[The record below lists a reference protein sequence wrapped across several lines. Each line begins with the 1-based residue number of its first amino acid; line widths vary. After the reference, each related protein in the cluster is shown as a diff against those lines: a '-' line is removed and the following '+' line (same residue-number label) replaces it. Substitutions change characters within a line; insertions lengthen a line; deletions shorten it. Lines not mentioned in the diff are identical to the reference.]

1 MITGVN
7 FRPKFYAPAYNPI
20 VWSVSSSKAALTTIV
35 DFKYVFDIYIDDV
48 KVNRIKQRPNP
59 VGVGMIDVSLIAQS
73 YLDIGN
79 FANEVGTP
87 TAKPMKTGMD
97 AVCSVYMLIGEEYAT
112 DTDPNN
118 LVLYP
123 GTSDEPGSPSYR
135 VGAQGF
141 STSGGSSTGNEL
153 VPVIC
158 LPYTLEWSE
167 QQDTLAVQNTLTPPD
182 YFGLFGYVA
191 PYVLKSPGLYPAST
205 CNSLGLF
212 LSKSPRTT
220 VASGEWQTSATAPSQ
235 NFTSYDLPYDRQT
248 LTFLNRNPVYQYYT
262 TAGTY
267 PYLQASSPIVA
278 WFEFYNSAGANIG
291 EYSVPNSQD
300 FGGAPRE
307 LCNSQIST
315 FSNTDNQELI
325 SLRVGP
331 LDLEELN
338 VWVDLGEVPAYYTV
352 QLFANLSIDEECVYV
367 GSPSVPLSELVT
379 IQITEDCTS
388 YLYPRVRLVWL
399 NSLGGRDYW
408 NFTMFAEETLDAK
421 GLEYYQPEIL
431 WSNTTPV
438 ITSGD
443 KTQNWLHGGNKSYNK
458 TSITKWT
465 IMTDWLTQDE
475 VDFLKETV
483 QSSQVWAYIGVED
496 FPYTGK
502 IVETSYTVKTV
513 KMVKMFKLTFNF
525 QTSTERS
532 IQNV

>member
-7 FRPKFYAPAYNPI
+7 FRPKFYAPAYNPVI
-20 VWSVSSSKAALTTIV
+20 WSVSSSKAALTTVV
-35 DFKYVFDIYIDDV
+35 DFKYVFDVYIDGV
-48 KVNRIKQRPNP
+48 KVNRFKQRPNP
-59 VGVGMIDVSLIAQS
+59 VGVGMIDVSLVAQS
-73 YLDIGN
+73 YLEIGR
-79 FANEVGTP
+79 FANEVGAV
-87 TAKPMKTGMD
+87 TAKPMKTGTD
-97 AVCSVYMLIGEEYAT
+97 AVCSVYMLIGEEYST
-112 DTDPNN
+112 TTNPNIYI
-118 LVLYP
+118 YP
-123 GTSDEPGSPSYR
+123 GTSDTPGAPSYR

-141 STSGGSSTGNEL
+141 DTAGGSSVGNEL

-167 QQDTLAVQNTLTPPD
+167 QQETLAVQNTLTPPD
-182 YFGLFGYVA
+182 YYGLFGYVA
-191 PYVLKSPGLYPAST
+191 PYVLKNPGLYPAST

-220 VASGEWQTSATAPSQ
+220 DATGDWETSATAPSQ

-262 TAGTY
+262 TAGSF

-278 WFEFYNSAGANIG
+278 WYKFYDSSNANIG
-291 EYSVPNSQD
+291 NSFVANSQTE
-300 FGGAPRE
+300 GGAPRAT
-307 LCNSQIST
+307 CSSQITT
-315 FSNTDNQELI
+315 FDTTDSQELI

-331 LDLEELN
+331 KDLEDIGQ
-338 VWVDLGEVPAYYTV
+338 WTTLGQVPAYYTV
-352 QLFANLSIDEECVYV
+352 QLFANATFDGSCEAIV

-421 GLEYYQPEIL
+421 GKEYYQPEVL

-443 KTQNWLHGGNKSYNK
+443 KTQNWLHGGSKSYNK
-458 TSITKWT
+458 TSTTKWT

-483 QSSQVWAYIGVED
+483 QSSQVWAYIGQQD

-513 KMVKMFKLTFNF
+513 KMVKMFKVTFNF
-525 QTSTERS
+525 ETSTERS

>member
-79 FANEVGTP
+79 FANEVGTV
-87 TAKPMKTGMD
+87 TAKPMKTGID

-112 DTDPNN
+112 DADPNN

-123 GTSDEPGSPSYR
+123 GTSDSPGSPSYR

-141 STSGGSSTGNEL
+141 STSGGSTAGNEL

-167 QQDTLAVQNTLTPPD
+167 QQETLAIQNTLTPPD
-182 YFGLFGYVA
+182 YYGLFGYVA
-191 PYVLKSPGLYPAST
+191 PYVLKNPSLYPAST

-220 VASGEWQTSATAPSQ
+220 AANGNWETSATAPAQ

-248 LTFLNRNPVYQYYT
+248 LTFLNRNPVYQYFT
-262 TAGTY
+262 TSGTF

-278 WFEFYNSAGANIG
+278 WYEFYNSAGTNIG
-291 EYSVPNSQD
+291 EYSVSNSQT
-300 FGGAPRE
+300 FGGSPRE

-331 LDLEELN
+331 KDLEDLN
-338 VWVDLGEVPAYYTV
+338 VWVSLGQVPAYYTV
-352 QLFANLSIDEECVYV
+352 QLFANLTINSECVYT
-367 GSPSVPLSELVT
+367 GAPSVPLSELVT

-421 GLEYYQPEIL
+421 GLEYYQPEVL

-443 KTQNWLHGGNKSYNK
+443 KTQNWLHGGNRSYNK
-458 TSITKWT
+458 TSTTKWT

-475 VDFLKETV
+475 VNFLKETV
-483 QSSQVWAYIGVED
+483 QSPQVWAYIGEQD

-513 KMVKMFKLTFNF
+513 KMVKMFKITFNLE
-525 QTSTERS
+525 TSTERS
-532 IQNV
+532 MQNV